1 MKGIFMGFIILVL
14 IIIFI
19 FGGARVGRVF
29 AKLVKG
35 TAKTTGNV
43 VDRTIRES
51 GGFVKGAFEE
61 FRGEDGD
68 SKIIYAEKIC
78 SNCNQE
84 VSENVRFCP
93 NCGSKIY

>member
-1 MKGIFMGFIILVL
+1 MKGIFMGFIILFL

-43 VDRTIRES
+43 VDRTVRES
-51 GGFVKGAFEE
+51 GGFVKGALEE
-61 FRGEDGD
+61 FRGKDGD
-68 SKIIYAEKIC
+68 SKIIYDEKIC
-78 SNCNQE
+78 TNCGQE